1 MGYVFFRFKHQDAPA
16 PLISNQSYKTK
27 GEKNYWTS
35 DHVIIQSTSQCK
47 SLEGFNNSDNKK
59 NDNEKINCLSAR
71 ILHQNPYAIL
81 VSEI

>member
-1 MGYVFFRFKHQDAPA
+1 
-16 PLISNQSYKTK
+16 
-27 GEKNYWTS
+27 EKNYWTS

-71 ILHQNPYAIL
+71 ILHQTPYAIL

>member
-1 MGYVFFRFKHQDAPA
+1 MDYVVFRFKHQGAPT
-16 PLISNQSYKTK
+16 PLISNKLYKIK
-27 GEKNYWTS
+27 GAKNYWTS
-35 DHVIIQSTSQCK
+35 DHVTIQSTSQCK

-71 ILHQNPYAIL
+71 ILPQTPYSIL